1 MAEAAGLEP
10 AHGLVNNQVPYQLG
24 YASSIWWLEAE
35 SNRRPH
41 PYEGCTLPSELS
53 SPPIAD
59 CRFRIADLISHFFN
73 PQSSVL
79 DPQSTIRNGPR
90 GSRTHYLS
98 IKSRELILMSFRP
111 E

>member
-10 AHGLVNNQVPYQLG
+10 AHGLVNNQEPYQLG

-41 PYEGCTLPSELS
+41 PYEGCALPSELS
-53 SPPIAD
+53 SPSDCGLQISD
-59 CRFRIADLISHFFN
+59 CRFDQPLF
-73 PQSSVL
+73 QSSIL
-79 DPQSTIRNGPR
+79 DPQSSIPDGPR